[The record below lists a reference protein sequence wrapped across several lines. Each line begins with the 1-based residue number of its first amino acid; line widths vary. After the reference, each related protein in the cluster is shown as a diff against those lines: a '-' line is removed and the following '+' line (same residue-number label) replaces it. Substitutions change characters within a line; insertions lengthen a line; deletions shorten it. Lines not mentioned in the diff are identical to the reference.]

1 MHPVFYSLL
10 ENMAFIIAFVFLG
23 LKLQNSLLGKIK
35 NSLIFNNLTF
45 PLFFSFLSLWV
56 MMYIPFHFDGI
67 RLDLR
72 SAPLFLIAYLG
83 GWKLGVISII
93 LPAIYRL
100 YLGGPTVMEGI
111 TQGIFLPFF
120 IGALFHVIH
129 NREKYK
135 AFNTTINIKKMMSAL
150 LLFEIIQASLLLWT
164 TPATFIIVLNMVLFS
179 MIAVVG
185 MALTINDFNNAY
197 LQNKQLQ
204 FLSNYDQLT
213 QIPNIR
219 FFREKV
225 EGLIYEKKPIAIAMF
240 DVDFF
245 KNYNDTHGHPAGDV
259 VLRTI
264 GQILK
269 ENMRDLDIYARYGGE
284 EFIICF
290 QNPGNIENIRKLAD
304 QFRLKVKEYEFYG
317 EETQPNQDVTVS
329 IGISHSYGDNTL
341 KGLIVEADKA
351 LYKAKSK
358 GRNRIEV
365 TASA

>member
-1 MHPVFYSLL
+1 MHPVIYTFL

-23 LKLQNSLLGKIK
+23 LKLQQLLLGIK
-35 NSLIFNNLTF
+35 KTLILNNWIF

-56 MMYIPFHFDGI
+56 IKFMPFHFDGI

-72 SAPLFLIAYLG
+72 SAPLFLVSYLG
-83 GWKLGVISII
+83 GWKVGTVAII
-93 LPAIYRL
+93 LPSIYRI
-100 YLGGPTVMEGI
+100 YLGGPTVIEGI

-120 IGALFHVIH
+120 IGAVFHIIH
-129 NREKYK
+129 NREKYR
-135 AFNTTINIKKMMSAL
+135 AFKTTINIKKMMSAL
-150 LLFEIIQASLLLWT
+150 LLFEVSQALLILWT
-164 TPATFIIVLNMVLFS
+164 TPATFIIVLNIFLFS
-179 MIAVVG
+179 TLAVLG
-185 MALTINDFNNAY
+185 MGLMINDFNNAY
-197 LQNKQLQ
+197 LQNMQLQ

-219 FFREKV
+219 FFKDKV
-225 EGLIYEKKPIAIAMF
+225 QGLIYEKKPITIAMF

-269 ENMRDLDIYARYGGE
+269 DNMRELDISARYGGE

-290 QNPGNIENIRKLAD
+290 QNPGNIENVRKLAD
-304 QFRLKVKEYEFYG
+304 NLRLKVKEYAFYG
-317 EETQPNQDVTVS
+317 EETQPNQDITIS
-329 IGISHSYGDNTL
+329 IGISHSSGDSTL
-341 KGLIVEADKA
+341 KELIEEADKA
-351 LYKAKSK
+351 LYKAKNN

-365 TASA
+365 I